1 MIRSKWG
8 RAALLEL
15 NLVSISRIMSAN
27 KILKS
32 PFPDVSIPDG
42 VSLSQVILEK
52 MAKHDKSIALI
63 DDATGRKMSYAE
75 LRQTI
80 CLVAGKLLERGIRK
94 GDVIFVCAPN
104 CVEYPIVFLAGI
116 HVGAIVTTCNP
127 AYTEGGGDFCNQIY

>member
-52 MAKHDKSIALI
+52 MAEHDKSIALI
-63 DDATGRKMSYAE
+63 DDATGRKLSYAE